1 MRFILSCLNYHKQI
15 QNKLTSWKK
24 KYVKMKYIYPI
35 LKGYFLLK
43 HFQIL
48 DQVVA
53 RRRERVLH
61 RQGPE
66 VYQVVRLCA
75 HHGRT

>member
-1 MRFILSCLNYHKQI
+1 M
-15 QNKLTSWKK
+15 
-24 KYVKMKYIYPI
+24 
-35 LKGYFLLK
+35 KGYFLLK

-66 VYQVVRLCA
+66 VYQVVRLRA